1 MKTIIVFLMSFFL
14 CSCVY
19 APSQAW
25 KPHLADESKKKYKS
39 KKVVSKTDKNSKKN
53 ESSKVETK

>member
-1 MKTIIVFLMSFFL
+1 MSFFL

-53 ESSKVETK
+53 ESAKVETK